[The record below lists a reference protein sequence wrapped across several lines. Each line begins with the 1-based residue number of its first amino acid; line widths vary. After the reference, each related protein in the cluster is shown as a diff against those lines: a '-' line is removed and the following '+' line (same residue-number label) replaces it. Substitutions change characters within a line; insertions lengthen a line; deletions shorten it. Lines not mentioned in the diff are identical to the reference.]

1 MPSNKCEVV
10 IKEECTETRD
20 IMIMRP
26 VEGVV
31 KIFDQGEGI
40 KRSMVTIAG
49 EVKGGSCNVYSKNC
63 SGAAKIGVSETI
75 YSGTPYKISTI
86 RCLD

>member
-1 MPSNKCEVV
+1 MANLLNVV

-20 IMIMRP
+20 IIIQRP

-31 KIFDQGEGI
+31 KIYDQGEGI
-40 KRSMVTIAG
+40 KRSFVSVTG
-49 EVKGGSCNVYSKNC
+49 ELKAGSCNVYSKNC
-63 SGAAKIGVSETI
+63 SGAAKIGTSETI